1 MLIFSLFC
9 LVTKLYNTDL
19 LQDKDAFLQ
28 AAKRTPVD
36 LEGWA
41 RSMVDKYNRKSYLG
55 PPAPKSLRGAQ
66 TPTSNPSPSPVA
78 APTSATIGKPL
89 PISKSSRTPTSSDP
103 RIANEYSSNPRYYEP
118 QPQAQ
123 PQTQSQPQSSHYYSS
138 SGSTRSPQP
147 PSLENLS
154 LEEKDDGPSR
164 VGRPPMRQRGEPASA
179 IDSRNPMSFSRSA
192 SSHNYKYGT
201 SLSNSTMPLPLRA
214 PPPNGLPPTP
224 PVPAGGNWRSQPGA
238 TPR

>member
-1 MLIFSLFC
+1 
-9 LVTKLYNTDL
+9 
-19 LQDKDAFLQ
+19 
-28 AAKRTPVD
+28 
-36 LEGWA
+36 
-41 RSMVDKYNRKSYLG
+41 
-55 PPAPKSLRGAQ
+55 
-66 TPTSNPSPSPVA
+66 
-78 APTSATIGKPL
+78 
-89 PISKSSRTPTSSDP
+89 
-103 RIANEYSSNPRYYEP
+103 
-118 QPQAQ
+118 
-123 PQTQSQPQSSHYYSS
+123 
-138 SGSTRSPQP
+138 
-147 PSLENLS
+147 
-154 LEEKDDGPSR
+154 